1 MQALTAI
8 SPVDGRYRDKV
19 DSLANYF
26 SESALIRYRVIHRS
40 LRVTVTTITGI
51 RPRAV

>member
-26 SESALIRYRVIHRS
+26 SE
-40 LRVTVTTITGI
+40 
-51 RPRAV
+51 RP